1 MVGAVL
7 TLVLS
12 GSNVTISADSCG
24 NLSLPSV
31 GLSASFVKYK
41 TPSSAVA
48 VGTTQLSYRPKT
60 SSQKGFGVR
69 SLMMIPVADV
79 ISWKIVGSATDPDP
93 VLKKA
98 TFSLPKSLGLP
109 TDW

>member
-1 MVGAVL
+1 
-7 TLVLS
+7 
-12 GSNVTISADSCG
+12 
-24 NLSLPSV
+24 
-31 GLSASFVKYK
+31 
-41 TPSSAVA
+41 
-48 VGTTQLSYRPKT
+48 
-60 SSQKGFGVR
+60 
-69 SLMMIPVADV
+69 MMIPVADV